1 MSIESSNH
9 TAPINL
15 DDEPEVEIET
25 PATTPEAA
33 APTKLPD
40 NPATARI
47 QEFATRANPTGKEGI
62 DKKKLVLLAGG
73 LVIAV
78 AFFVFSQFQS
88 KPVKKHPVAD
98 QKQQQ
103 NTTTKSQPGSST
115 PMMDPMLPKNNEQEA
130 DHIDASDIA
139 RTRKPDY
146 NRTSTGSD
154 GLDRGRE
161 VAGLRTAIQGHT
173 AEMGGSRSLW
183 KSATA
188 AEYCRCTAG
197 GECPEG
203 DFTGLRPCTATVFQR
218 SYG

>member
-15 DDEPEVEIET
+15 DEEPEVVIEA

-33 APTKLPD
+33 TPTKLPE

-47 QEFATRANPTGKEGI
+47 QEFATRANLTGKEGI

-88 KPVKKHPVAD
+88 EPVKKHPVAD

-103 NTTTKSQPGSST
+103 DTTTKSQPGSST
-115 PMMDPMLPKNNEQEA
+115 PMMDPVLPKNNDQEG
-130 DHIDASDIA
+130 DHINASDIA
-139 RTRKPDY
+139 RTKKPDY
-146 NRTSTGSD
+146 SRTSTAQTASTGGGRILPPHSRRRTRSRKLPWSTF
-154 GLDRGRE
+154 GLPSSLPAVIRMR
-161 VAGLRTAIQGHT
+161 VWRTTLPHC
-173 AEMGGSRSLW
+173 S
-183 KSATA
+183 
-188 AEYCRCTAG
+188 
-197 GECPEG
+197 
-203 DFTGLRPCTATVFQR
+203 
-218 SYG
+218 

>member
-15 DDEPEVEIET
+15 EDEPGVVIET

-40 NPATARI
+40 NPAAARI
-47 QEFATRANPTGKEGI
+47 QEFATRANLTGKEGI

-88 KPVKKHPVAD
+88 KPVKKHPVAE

-115 PMMDPMLPKNNEQEA
+115 IPQ
-130 DHIDASDIA
+130 
-139 RTRKPDY
+139 
-146 NRTSTGSD
+146 
-154 GLDRGRE
+154 
-161 VAGLRTAIQGHT
+161 
-173 AEMGGSRSLW
+173 
-183 KSATA
+183 
-188 AEYCRCTAG
+188 
-197 GECPEG
+197 
-203 DFTGLRPCTATVFQR
+203 
-218 SYG
+218 